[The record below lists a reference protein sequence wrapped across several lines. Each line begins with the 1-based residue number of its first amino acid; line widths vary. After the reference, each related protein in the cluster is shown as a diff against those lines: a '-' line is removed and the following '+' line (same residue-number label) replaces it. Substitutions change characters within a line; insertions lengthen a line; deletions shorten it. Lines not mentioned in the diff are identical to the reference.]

1 MESSWSECGI
11 CLRNETLTKKQKQTN
26 KTAESKCFYP
36 CTTLVDISK
45 KHLTLHG
52 ITQKN
57 KQTNKNLQC
66 VSSFV
71 PQPGYA
77 VAELLWT
84 TLLSVF
90 VRPSSV
96 NEFIAFIIAQSVLF
110 AVVVF

>member
-1 MESSWSECGI
+1 M
-11 CLRNETLTKKQKQTN
+11 
-26 KTAESKCFYP
+26 
-36 CTTLVDISK
+36 
-45 KHLTLHG
+45 
-52 ITQKN
+52 
-57 KQTNKNLQC
+57 
-66 VSSFV
+66 